1 MAYLINGTSIIN
13 DSKQLLTDNVTPS
26 LWRNKNWVT
35 NTQNLFPPSNT
46 TWISGTQ
53 NLSSPSSYVPTTN
66 DFSELTILLNCFS
79 ITSGTQTF
87 TDHVEVRFGGSEWQR
102 AWSSGEA
109 ISTSSAIL
117 IQIRQFSGSYTTTG
131 KSLINIW
138 NANRTYDG
146 ALRGSGLTTQSRSTY
161 ELDYDPGS
169 ETFPDDAVEIKWPGS
184 TASTMRWQSYA
195 WYR

>member
-26 LWRNKNWVT
+26 LWGHKNWVT
-35 NTQNLFPPSNT
+35 NTENLFPPSNT

-66 DFSELTILLNCFS
+66 DFSELRILLDCFL

-102 AWSSGEA
+102 AWNSGEA
-109 ISTSSAIL
+109 ISGSSAIL

-131 KSLINIW
+131 KSFIKIWRGITSGTSLIG
-138 NANRTYDG
+138 TS
-146 ALRGSGLTTQSRSTY
+146 LSSQSYSTY
-161 ELDYDPGS
+161 ELNFDTGS
-169 ETFPDDAVEIKWPGS
+169 GTLDDVEVKWPGS
-184 TASTMRWQSYA
+184 TASTMRWRSYA
-195 WYR
+195 WHR

>member
-131 KSLINIW
+131 KSFIKIWRGIQSGSSLIGTN
-138 NANRTYDG
+138 
-146 ALRGSGLTTQSRSTY
+146 LSSQSYSTY
-161 ELDYDPGS
+161 ELNFDTGS
-169 ETFPDDAVEIKWPGS
+169 GTLDEVEVKWPGS
-184 TASTMRWQSYA
+184 TASTMRWRSYA
-195 WYR
+195 WHR

>member
-26 LWRNKNWVT
+26 LWRYKNWVG

-66 DFSELTILLNCFS
+66 DFSELTILLDCFL

-102 AWSSGEA
+102 AWNSGET
-109 ISTSSAIL
+109 ISGSSAIL

-131 KSLINIW
+131 KSFIKIWRGITSGTSLIG
-138 NANRTYDG
+138 TS
-146 ALRGSGLTTQSRSTY
+146 LSSQSYSTY
-161 ELDYDPGS
+161 ELNFDTGS
-169 ETFPDDAVEIKWPGS
+169 GTLDDVEVKWPGS
-184 TASTMRWQSYA
+184 TASTMRWRSYA
-195 WYR
+195 WHR